1 MSCWV
6 LSSSEFGLYFGC
18 GHACDVHFLFPRFV
32 KVRAEGVVF
41 PDLSQFQPLDTAPEF
56 KVDANFSMVGLLR
69 VRLE

>member
-1 MSCWV
+1 
-6 LSSSEFGLYFGC
+6 LGC
-18 GHACDVHFLFPRFV
+18 TSGADMLAMFIFFPWFV

>member
-1 MSCWV
+1 M
-6 LSSSEFGLYFGC
+6 LAMFIF
-18 GHACDVHFLFPRFV
+18 FPWFV